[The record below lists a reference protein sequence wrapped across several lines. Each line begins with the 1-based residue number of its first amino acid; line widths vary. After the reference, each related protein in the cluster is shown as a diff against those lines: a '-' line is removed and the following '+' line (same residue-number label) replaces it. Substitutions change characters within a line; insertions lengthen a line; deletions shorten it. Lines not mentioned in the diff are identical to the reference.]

1 MFKGCNDMGKEDTME
16 GVFLYAIKL
25 FGGPGF
31 TYKQSNQLRSKVPWW
46 WAYIAVKARALGFIV
61 FLGENL

>member
-1 MFKGCNDMGKEDTME
+1 ME